1 MGFSFI
7 NHPFWGTTIS
17 GNPPNLR
24 YSVIELKP
32 HNWAVSFHLANHLG
46 HRKIPWPQARPALRA
61 GVGNRWWRV
70 PEFLSLEV
78 EEFRS
83 PSAKSLRKPPPISP
97 GSALP
102 MIWGEKKAGSQ
113 NQSWWCL
120 AKPMDWRTKITERYI
135 RWYLVRC
142 SDVSTAVCEPSHLSF
157 AF

>member
-46 HRKIPWPQARPALRA
+46 HRKLPWPQARPALRA
-61 GVGNRWWRV
+61 GVGNRGIQVAAHRRN
-70 PEFLSLEV
+70 PFANPPN
-78 EEFRS
+78 FTRIS
-83 PSAKSLRKPPPISP
+83 PSNDL
-97 GSALP
+97 
-102 MIWGEKKAGSQ
+102 GEKKAGSQ

-135 RWYLVRC
+135 RWYLFRC
-142 SDVSTAVCEPSHLSF
+142 SDVSTTVCEPSHLSF